1 MSTPALQVYGIR
13 HHGPGSAR
21 RLVRALESFQ
31 PDLILVEGP
40 PDAQEQ
46 LQWVSHSAMVPP
58 VALLVYN
65 PDFLQQATFYPFV
78 TYSPEWQ
85 ALKYGWQQQVPVRWC
100 DLPMSHQFVLRAAE
114 EEARRQ
120 QWLFPNELEPG
131 LNKEQKKIQYD
142 PLGYLAQLAGYADT
156 EQWWEDH
163 FEQSQEEDLF
173 PGILQMMA
181 ALREASGV
189 PDGETLLREAWM
201 REGIRNAIKEGF
213 QKIAFVCG
221 AWHAP
226 VLLSYPTL
234 TKQDKALLKGLKKCK
249 TKATWVP
256 WNFERLSTQSGYG
269 AGVRSPAYYQLVFDD
284 PEEVSHRWLA
294 SMARALRE
302 EGLAA
307 PTANVIES
315 VHLAEMLTQLRQRRL
330 PGLEEL
336 EEAAVAVLCE
346 GHRSKMELVERTM
359 MMGPGLGTLPEG
371 IPKIP
376 LQEDIEQWI
385 KTSRLTKEFQSGSL
399 HEKRLDLR
407 VDSNLTA
414 SVVLHRLSLIGL
426 HFGKPHA
433 SGIQVQGSFSEFWQ
447 LKWEPE
453 FTLELI
459 EAGMW
464 GSTLEEA
471 CVRKTRKV
479 LSEESTLGVLAGLSD
494 QILKADLAPLLP
506 DLIHRL
512 QEIIALQQDV
522 PALMGVIPLLVGN
535 IRYGQIRS
543 IDTSAFHLLLKELV
557 PRVCIGLEAAC
568 TGIDEEQAVAMALKL
583 SKVHHG
589 LLVIGEK
596 EWTDLWFNALNQV
609 GLSDSVF
616 PLLAGVSARLLYDS
630 RMWHEA
636 KMEQVFY
643 LATSTGVDALEVARW
658 LEGFLGESGLLLVH
672 QPALTFMMDAWIQQL
687 DEERFAQVVPLMR
700 RSFSKFNDP
709 EKKQL
714 IQLLLQGESALSGAY
729 DAMTFDEE
737 IAAKAMIAGRILLG
751 N

>member
-1 MSTPALQVYGIR
+1 MSTPAINIYGIR
-13 HHGPGSAR
+13 HHGPGSSR
-21 RLVRALESFQ
+21 RLVRALATFQ
-31 PDLILVEGP
+31 PDIILVEGP
-40 PDAQEQ
+40 PDAQDQ
-46 LQWVSHSAMVPP
+46 MGWVQHIAMEPP

-78 TYSPEWQ
+78 SYSPEWQ
-85 ALKYGWQQQVPVRWC
+85 ALKYGWQNEVPVRWC

-120 QWLFPNELEPG
+120 QWLFPSEMDSG

-163 FEQSQEEDLF
+163 FEQSEEEDLF
-173 PGILQMMA
+173 PGILQLMG
-181 ALREASGV
+181 ALRDVSGV

-226 VLLSYPTL
+226 VLLSYSAL
-234 TKQDKALLKGLKKCK
+234 AKQDKALLKGLKKCK
-249 TKATWVP
+249 TRSTWVP
-256 WNFERLSTQSGYG
+256 WNFERLSTESGYG
-269 AGVRSPAYYQLVFDD
+269 AGVRSPAYYQLIFDD
-284 PEEVSHRWLA
+284 PSAVSQRWLA
-294 SMARALRE
+294 SMARELRR
-302 EGLAA
+302 EGLNA
-307 PTANVIES
+307 PTANIIES
-315 VHLAEMLTQLRQRRL
+315 VHLADLLASMRQRRL

-359 MMGPGLGTLPEG
+359 ILGPGLGKLPEG

-376 LQEDIEQWI
+376 LQEDLEQWI
-385 KTSRLTKEFQSGSL
+385 KTARLTKEYQSGNL

-407 VDSNLTA
+407 VESNLTA
-414 SVVLHRLSLIGL
+414 SVVLHRLSLLGL
-426 HFGKPHA
+426 QFGKPFN

-453 FTLELI
+453 FALELI

-471 CVRKTRKV
+471 SVRKTRKA
-479 LSEESTLGVLAGLSD
+479 LSEEATLGVLAALSD

-506 DLIHRL
+506 DLILRL

-522 PALMGVIPLLVGN
+522 PALMEVIPVLVGN

-568 TGIDEEQAVAMALKL
+568 TGIDEAQAAAMYQKL

-589 LLVIGEK
+589 ILVIGDANWME
-596 EWTDLWFNALNQV
+596 LWFSALMQLAN
-609 GLSDSVF
+609 SETVF
-616 PLLAGVSARLLYDS
+616 PLLAGGSARLLYDS
-630 RMWHEA
+630 RQWSDT
-636 KMEQVFY
+636 KTEQAFY
-643 LATSTGVDALEVARW
+643 LATSAGAEAVEVARW

-672 QPALTFMMDAWIQQL
+672 QPALTFMMDAWLQQL
-687 DEERFAQVVPLMR
+687 DEERFAQVLPLMR
-700 RSFSKFNDP
+700 RSLSKFNAQ
-709 EKKQL
+709 EKQHL
-714 IQLLLQGESALSGAY
+714 MQMIQQGESAVTGAY
-729 DAMTFDEE
+729 EELTFNADIATKAMT
-737 IAAKAMIAGRILLG
+737 AGRLLLG
-751 N
+751 